1 MCLLFN
7 HTLFSLANFVAAGY
21 RLSLK
26 LHVIYSEHLIEAT
39 QEGFSEY
46 EVGAFGE
53 RDKDHWRFYAFSGLI
68 YSLHYPGNILL
79 AHPAGVGEVEIWEE
93 VVEG

>member
-7 HTLFSLANFVAAGY
+7 HTFFSLAHFVAVGY
-21 RLSLK
+21 RLALK
-26 LHVIYSEHLIEAT
+26 LHVIDPEHLIEAT

-53 RDKDHWRFYAFSGLI
+53 RDKYH
-68 YSLHYPGNILL
+68 
-79 AHPAGVGEVEIWEE
+79 
-93 VVEG
+93 